1 MPSQEKSHFLTQL
14 SAFKN
19 IPYISISPYKRYFI
33 ILTSHFLQVVE
44 SRSPP
49 NNNVG
54 TNLRLGQSDVPFA
67 NGVITQST
75 QALKLAGLDLGDPCK
90 VYAQERVR
98 NKRKIYYKIYKT

>member
-1 MPSQEKSHFLTQL
+1 MPFQENFLTQL
-14 SAFKN
+14 SAYKN
-19 IPYISISPYKRYFI
+19 ISCIFHSPYKRYFI
-33 ILTSHFLQVVE
+33 ILTSQFLQVGE

-98 NKRKIYYKIYKT
+98 NKRKIYL